1 MSNTDDKGKTLEMR
15 IAAIEDKLAQ
25 LHISEDEMAAYH
37 KVSAAMARGGGGA
50 AAPQQAMSP
59 YVCQISPVHPIS
71 PIIRPIGP
79 IIRPIFCYEC
89 YCGPCNTGGG
99 TGGGGGFG
107 GF

>member
-1 MSNTDDKGKTLEMR
+1 MSNTDDKGKSLEMR

-37 KVSAAMARGGGGA
+37 KVNAAMARSGA
-50 AAPQQAMSP
+50 ASAGAPQASAS
-59 YVCQISPVHPIS
+59 VCHIAPC
-71 PIIRPIGP
+71 IIRPV
-79 IIRPIFCYEC
+79 IRPIFCYEC
-89 YCGPCNTGGG
+89 YCGPCAGPCAQGGG